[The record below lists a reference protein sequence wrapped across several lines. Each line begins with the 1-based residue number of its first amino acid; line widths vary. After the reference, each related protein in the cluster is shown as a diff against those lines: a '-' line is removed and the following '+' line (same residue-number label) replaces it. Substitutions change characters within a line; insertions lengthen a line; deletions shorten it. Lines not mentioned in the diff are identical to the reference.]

1 MQRAGALRTW
11 GLCARPLHHRQQPRA
26 VLRIEYMIMTTIEL
40 IPISDIYTDG
50 VGAVEVLGG
59 NVRVIYY
66 TWEGPPGDRNKV
78 VVAKLVMPIG
88 AVNERALAK
97 MLSEQ
102 LAAQRMVACDE
113 TADNRP
119 ISGLH

>member
-1 MQRAGALRTW
+1 
-11 GLCARPLHHRQQPRA
+11 
-26 VLRIEYMIMTTIEL
+26 MTTVEL
-40 IPISDIYTDG
+40 ITISDIYADG

-66 TWEGPPGDRNKV
+66 TWEGPPGERNKV
-78 VVAKLVMPIG
+78 IVAKLVMPIG

-102 LAAQRMVACDE
+102 LAAQRMVAGDE
-113 TADNRP
+113 EADRVP
-119 ISGLH
+119 IPGLH

>member
-1 MQRAGALRTW
+1 
-11 GLCARPLHHRQQPRA
+11 
-26 VLRIEYMIMTTIEL
+26 MTTIEL

-66 TWEGPPGDRNKV
+66 TWEGPPGERNKV

-102 LAAQRMVACDE
+102 LAAQRMVASEEDVG
-113 TADNRP
+113 DRVP
-119 ISGLH
+119 IPGLH

>member
-1 MQRAGALRTW
+1 
-11 GLCARPLHHRQQPRA
+11 
-26 VLRIEYMIMTTIEL
+26 MTTVEL
-40 IPISDIYTDG
+40 IPISDIYADG

-102 LAAQRMVACDE
+102 LAAQRMVASE
-113 TADNRP
+113 EEVAERVP
-119 ISGLH
+119 IPGLH

>member
-1 MQRAGALRTW
+1 
-11 GLCARPLHHRQQPRA
+11 
-26 VLRIEYMIMTTIEL
+26 MTTIEL
-40 IPISDIYTDG
+40 VPISDVYTDG

-66 TWEGPPGDRNKV
+66 TWEGPPGERNKV

-102 LAAQRMVACDE
+102 LAAQRMVASEEDVG
-113 TADNRP
+113 DKVP
-119 ISGLH
+119 IPGLH

>member
-1 MQRAGALRTW
+1 M
-11 GLCARPLHHRQQPRA
+11 
-26 VLRIEYMIMTTIEL
+26 VIMTTVEL
-40 IPISDIYTDG
+40 IPISDIYADG

-66 TWEGPPGDRNKV
+66 TWEGPPGERNKV

-102 LAAQRMVACDE
+102 LAAQGMVVSEEEA
-113 TADNRP
+113 ADKVP
-119 ISGLH
+119 ILGLH